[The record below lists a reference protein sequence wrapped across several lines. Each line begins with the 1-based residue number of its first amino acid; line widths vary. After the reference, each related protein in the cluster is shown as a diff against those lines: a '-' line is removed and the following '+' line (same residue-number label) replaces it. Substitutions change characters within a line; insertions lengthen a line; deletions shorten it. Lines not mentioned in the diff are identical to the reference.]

1 MFKLYASTQMLM
13 PVDPDVDEWDTEEYV
28 EVVETFDTFD
38 DAISYMRENGY
49 SKNETD
55 GWKMY
60 IGEED

>member
-38 DAISYMRENGY
+38 EAINYMRENGY